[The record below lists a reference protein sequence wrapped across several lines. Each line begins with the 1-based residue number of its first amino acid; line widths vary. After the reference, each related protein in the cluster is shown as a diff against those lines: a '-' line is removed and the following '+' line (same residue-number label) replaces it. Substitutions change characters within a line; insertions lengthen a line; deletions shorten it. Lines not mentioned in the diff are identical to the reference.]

1 MRLGYFS
8 QARELIMQALEI
20 NKGNAYAY
28 RNFALLYLQE
38 RNIPA
43 AKEMLLK
50 AKLYNFKGKYGNEVD
65 RLLRNL

>member
-1 MRLGYFS
+1 M
-8 QARELIMQALEI
+8 EALEI

-43 AKEMLLK
+43 AKKMLLK
-50 AKLYNFKGKYGNEVD
+50 AKLYDFKSKYGNEVD
-65 RLLRNL
+65 GLLRTIDHL